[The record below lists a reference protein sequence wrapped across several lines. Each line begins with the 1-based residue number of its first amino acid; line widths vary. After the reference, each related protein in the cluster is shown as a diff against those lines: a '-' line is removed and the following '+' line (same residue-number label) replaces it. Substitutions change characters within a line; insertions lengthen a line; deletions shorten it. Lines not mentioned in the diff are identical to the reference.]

1 MIIIWAKI
9 SDIFGRKPATLATTL
24 IFIMFSAGCGASQTM
39 IQLIVNRVFQGIG
52 AAGCVSMALTIAYEM
67 VPKSQY
73 PSIAAQLAT
82 ASALGSLAGPVI
94 GGGVAEKATWRW
106 VFLLNVPAGL
116 VTITLLY
123 LSVPA
128 NFPHQGQ
135 PSYVAP
141 SFRQKIS
148 KASLARLDLS
158 GAFLLLGATLL
169 LVTVLLEAPTE
180 FSWHSKTAIALFV
193 LSGVLGL
200 LFLVN
205 ERTVTGENWR
215 PEPVFPWR
223 FLSNRPWM
231 GTLILSLLSGI
242 PYNIIVI
249 DIPQRLQTVNGI
261 SPLGAGIRLVP
272 FNFMIALGCILI
284 NVLAMRTRIAPIYLV
299 FAGSAIQLIGLSLF
313 STLSSNEIMTPAPS
327 VIYGWEVLSGFG
339 IGMVWGMLLVIPPH
353 VVEHRDLAISS
364 GALLQ
369 FRVVGGALG
378 LALASAVMNSHL
390 TSHLSH
396 SIGSEHL
403 AAVLQSTEA
412 IKGFPPD
419 MQKLVMEKFAG
430 GYNLQMRILA
440 GFAGL
445 QVLCVVSLWRGKG
458 QGGQIRIVEVEG
470 EDSREGKEVEAEK
483 KERRGL
489 GGWVGE
495 LVWRHFIELER

>member
-1 MIIIWAKI
+1 M
-9 SDIFGRKPATLATTL
+9 
-24 IFIMFSAGCGASQTM
+24 
-39 IQLIVNRVFQGIG
+39 
-52 AAGCVSMALTIAYEM
+52 
-67 VPKSQY
+67 
-73 PSIAAQLAT
+73 
-82 ASALGSLAGPVI
+82 
-94 GGGVAEKATWRW
+94 
-106 VFLLNVPAGL
+106 PAGL
-116 VTITLLY
+116 VTIVLLC
-123 LSVPA
+123 LSVPE
-128 NFPHQGQ
+128 NFPYQGQ
-135 PSYVAP
+135 PFYVAP
-141 SFRQKIS
+141 GFRQKIS

-169 LVTVLLEAPTE
+169 LVTVLLEAPNE

-205 ERTVTGENWR
+205 ERMVTNENWS
-215 PEPVFPWR
+215 PEPIFPWR
-223 FLSNRPWM
+223 FLFNRAWI

-242 PYNIIVI
+242 PYNIIII

-284 NVLAMRTRIAPIYLV
+284 NVFAMRTRIAPIYLL
-299 FAGSAIQLIGLSLF
+299 FAGSVVELIGLSLF
-313 STLSSNEIMTPAPS
+313 STLSSTDIMTTAPS
-327 VIYGWEVLSGFG
+327 VLYGWEVLSGFG

-369 FRVVGGALG
+369 FRVFGGALG
-378 LALASAVMNSHL
+378 LALASAVMNSYL

-412 IKGFPPD
+412 IKGFPID
-419 MQKLVMEKFAG
+419 IQKLVLEKFAE
-430 GYNLQMRILA
+430 GYDLQMKILT

-445 QVLCVVSLWRGKG
+445 QVLFVGLLWRGKSD
-458 QGGQIRIVEVEG
+458 GGQICVVEVEEELVKQG
-470 EDSREGKEVEAEK
+470 MEDQAEK
-483 KERRGL
+483 RQRRGL
-489 GGWVGE
+489 GGRLGE
-495 LVWRHFIELER
+495 FVWKHFIELER

>member
-1 MIIIWAKI
+1 M
-9 SDIFGRKPATLATTL
+9 
-24 IFIMFSAGCGASQTM
+24 
-39 IQLIVNRVFQGIG
+39 
-52 AAGCVSMALTIAYEM
+52 
-67 VPKSQY
+67 
-73 PSIAAQLAT
+73 
-82 ASALGSLAGPVI
+82 
-94 GGGVAEKATWRW
+94 
-106 VFLLNVPAGL
+106 PAGL
-116 VTITLLY
+116 VTIILLY

-128 NFPHQGQ
+128 NFPYQGQ
-135 PSYVAP
+135 PFYITP
-141 SFRQKIS
+141 GFRQKIS

-169 LVTVLLEAPTE
+169 LVTVLLEAPNE

-200 LFLVN
+200 LFLLN
-205 ERTVTGENWR
+205 ERMVTGDSWR
-215 PEPVFPWR
+215 PEPIFPWR
-223 FLSNRPWM
+223 FLFNRAWI

-284 NVLAMRTRIAPIYLV
+284 NVFAMRTRIAPIYLV
-299 FAGSAIQLIGLSLF
+299 FAGSIVQLIGLSLF
-313 STLSSNEIMTPAPS
+313 STLSSNDILTPAPS
-327 VIYGWEVLSGFG
+327 VVYGWEVLSGFG

-369 FRVVGGALG
+369 FRVFGGALG
-378 LALASAVMNSHL
+378 LALASAVMNSYL

-412 IKGFPPD
+412 IKSFPLD
-419 MQKLVMEKFAG
+419 MQRLVLEKFAE
-430 GYNLQMRILA
+430 GYDLQMKILA
-440 GFAGL
+440 AFAGL
-445 QVLCVVSLWRGKG
+445 QVLCMGLLWRGKG
-458 QGGQIRIVEVEG
+458 QGGQICVVSVEEK
-470 EDSREGKEVEAEK
+470 DLRQGKEDEAQK
-483 KERRGL
+483 RERRGL
-489 GGWVGE
+489 GGWLGE
-495 LVWRHFIELER
+495 LVWKHFVELER

>member
-1 MIIIWAKI
+1 M
-9 SDIFGRKPATLATTL
+9 
-24 IFIMFSAGCGASQTM
+24 
-39 IQLIVNRVFQGIG
+39 
-52 AAGCVSMALTIAYEM
+52 
-67 VPKSQY
+67 
-73 PSIAAQLAT
+73 
-82 ASALGSLAGPVI
+82 GSL
-94 GGGVAEKATWRW
+94 
-106 VFLLNVPAGL
+106 PAGL

-128 NFPHQGQ
+128 NFPYQSQ
-135 PSYVAP
+135 PFYIAP
-141 SFRQKIS
+141 TFRQKIA

-158 GAFLLLGATLL
+158 GASLLLGATLL
-169 LVTVLLEAPTE
+169 LVTVLLEAPNE

-205 ERTVTGENWR
+205 ERIVTSENWR

-223 FLSNRPWM
+223 FIFNRAWM

-284 NVLAMRTRIAPIYLV
+284 NVFAMRTRIGPIYLV
-299 FAGSAIQLIGLSLF
+299 LAGSVIQLVGLSLF
-313 STLSSNEIMTPAPS
+313 STLSSNDIIAPAPS
-327 VIYGWEVLSGFG
+327 VFYGWEILSGFG

-369 FRVVGGALG
+369 FRVFGGALG
-378 LALASAVMNSHL
+378 LALASAVMNSYL
-390 TSHLSH
+390 TSHLTH
-396 SIGSEHL
+396 SIGSENL

-412 IKGFPPD
+412 IKGFPVD
-419 MQKLVMEKFAG
+419 MQRLVLEKFAE
-430 GYNLQMRILA
+430 GYGLQMKILA
-440 GFAGL
+440 AFAGL
-445 QVLCVVSLWRGKG
+445 QVLCVGLLWRGKE
-458 QGGQIRIVEVEG
+458 QGGQICVVEVEV
-470 EDSREGKEVEAEK
+470 EVEEELKQGKGDEVEK
-483 KERRGL
+483 RERRGL
-489 GGWVGE
+489 GGWLGE
-495 LVWRHFIELER
+495 LVWKHFIQLER

>member
-1 MIIIWAKI
+1 M
-9 SDIFGRKPATLATTL
+9 
-24 IFIMFSAGCGASQTM
+24 
-39 IQLIVNRVFQGIG
+39 
-52 AAGCVSMALTIAYEM
+52 
-67 VPKSQY
+67 
-73 PSIAAQLAT
+73 
-82 ASALGSLAGPVI
+82 
-94 GGGVAEKATWRW
+94 
-106 VFLLNVPAGL
+106 PAGL
-116 VTITLLY
+116 VTIVLLY

-128 NFPHQGQ
+128 NFPYQGQ
-135 PSYVAP
+135 PFYVAP

-148 KASLARLDLS
+148 KASLARLDLF

-205 ERTVTGENWR
+205 ERTVSGENWH
-215 PEPVFPWR
+215 PEPIFPWR
-223 FLSNRPWM
+223 FLFNRPWM

-261 SPLGAGIRLVP
+261 SSIGAGVRLVP

-284 NVLAMRTRIAPIYLV
+284 NVFAKRTRVAPIYLV
-299 FAGSAIQLIGLSLF
+299 FAGSIIQLIGLSLF
-313 STLSSNEIMTPAPS
+313 STLSSDAIMTPAPS
-327 VIYGWEVLSGFG
+327 VLYGWEVLSGSG

-378 LALASAVMNSHL
+378 LALASALMNSYL

-396 SIGSEHL
+396 SIGSEGL
-403 AAVLQSTEA
+403 AAVLQSTVA

-419 MQKLVMEKFAG
+419 VQRMVLQKFAD
-430 GYNLQMRILA
+430 GYDLQMKILA

-445 QVLCVVSLWRGKG
+445 QVACVGLLWRGKG
-458 QGGQIRIVEVEG
+458 QGGQVRIVEVEG
-470 EDSREGKEVEAEK
+470 ADLTQGKEVEAEK

-489 GGWVGE
+489 GGWLGE
-495 LVWRHFIELER
+495 LVWRHLIELER